1 MMSAALVPFR
11 KKVYVNSIS
20 SEIKFERFY
29 YNACSVVIISKGW
42 SCWLSSKQQFE
53 KIERL
58 LRIVGQKKLERGM
71 DDTQEI
77 AQAVSRDAENT
88 SSRKLQKTCGNRK
101 E

>member
-1 MMSAALVPFR
+1 
-11 KKVYVNSIS
+11 
-20 SEIKFERFY
+20 
-29 YNACSVVIISKGW
+29 
-42 SCWLSSKQQFE
+42 LSSKQQFE

-77 AQAVSRDAENT
+77 ASAVSRDAENT

-101 E
+101 EEANGCSERTT